1 MTADASLCPTCAA
14 PITTGDAFCEACG
27 HELGPAGTAP
37 VAVSTAHTNDSAVAA
52 VDVGS
57 DQQRTYRV
65 VPGGSPASMP
75 CVLCGAAVADD
86 GFCTVC
92 GAKAQSRRDHWTES
106 PSDWVGGVCDKGIS
120 HARNEDAMALAST
133 PDPSFAVLV
142 VCDGVTTAPDSDR
155 ASLAA
160 SREACALVTASARPA
175 GSFASRLTEWQSV
188 LTAACA
194 EANAQAVAIAH
205 ALGDPDE
212 PPSSTFVAAVRA
224 DDMIV
229 VAWCG
234 DSRAYWLAD
243 DPAHSEQLSIDH
255 SLGTQMIRDGRT
267 REEAEADPTCH
278 TITRWL
284 GADSIDPTSE
294 FRALS
299 IERPGWL
306 AVISDGMWNY
316 ASSTAEL
323 EALIARAVA
332 GGASTPTTI
341 AESLAGYANE
351 RGGHDNITV
360 ALARC
365 EPALP

>member
-1 MTADASLCPTCAA
+1 VTADASICPTCAA

-27 HELGPAGTAP
+27 HELAAHGAAPAPDTAAVTNQP
-37 VAVSTAHTNDSAVAA
+37 VGAA

-57 DQQRTYRV
+57 DQQRTHRV

-160 SREACALVTASARPA
+160 SREACALVTAAARPT
-175 GSFASRLTEWQSV
+175 GSFAARLTEWQSV
-188 LTAACA
+188 LAAACA
-194 EANAQAVAIAH
+194 EANAQAVAISH

-224 DDMIV
+224 GDMIA

-243 DPAHSEQLSIDH
+243 DPTHSEQISIDH
-255 SLGTQMIRDGRT
+255 SLGTEMIRDGRT
-267 REEAEADPTCH
+267 REQAEADPTCH

-294 FRALS
+294 FRALV
-299 IERPGWL
+299 IDRPGWL

-316 ASSTAEL
+316 ASTTAEL
-323 EALIARAVA
+323 ETLIARAVSD
-332 GGASTPTTI
+332 GATTPTAV
-341 AESLAGYANE
+341 AESLAAYANE
-351 RGGHDNITV
+351 CGGHDNITV